1 MRLPEWLSSSGAIT
15 GSVAAAGFTLIH
27 AFNALPLRADWSPSP
42 EPKPWQQRRQSLLPG
57 DGWRFVDATSTDQF
71 EAGEY
76 IRRPRT
82 VGDSVELDAGL
93 ILKKADQTKWSAR
106 VVPMR
111 AVCLQD
117 RLERKDANGVW
128 TPYPGR
134 AGTAVRVRW
143 ICSL

>member
-1 MRLPEWLSSSGAIT
+1 MLLPEWVSSSGVIT
-15 GSVAAAGFTLIH
+15 GSVAAAAFTLTQ
-27 AFNALPLRADWSPSP
+27 AFSASSVRADWSPSP
-42 EPKPWQQRRQSLLPG
+42 EPKQWQQLRQSLLPG
-57 DGWRFVDATSTDQF
+57 DSWRFVDATSTDQL

-93 ILKKADQTKWSAR
+93 ILKKADQPEWSVR

-111 AVCLQD
+111 AVCPED
-117 RLERKDANGVW
+117 RLERKDANGGW

-134 AGTAVRVRW
+134 AVTAVRVRW